1 MNTIVSNT
9 NNLSAL
15 FWLKQTN
22 RKFAFTYLLTNT
34 NKYCKIRQSKV
45 KFAKIKYKRTKYFLK
60 RRNRIM
66 MTKRIVSLLLAVMMI
81 VAVIPAGII
90 SISAEDTTKL
100 LGVQMA
106 VL

>member
-1 MNTIVSNT
+1 MKT
-9 NNLSAL
+9 
-15 FWLKQTN
+15 
-22 RKFAFTYLLTNT
+22 RK
-34 NKYCKIRQSKV
+34 I
-45 KFAKIKYKRTKYFLK
+45 I
-60 RRNRIM
+60 
-66 MTKRIVSLLLAVMMI
+66 SLLLAVMMI